1 MSWPGSGVR
10 QWAGLLRT
18 WLRDY
23 GFPSVG
29 RKPQQLPRGC
39 LQPPSA
45 ASSWAWLPANTSSF
59 NSRSG
64 RAPRGLRRG
73 DLIHLCEPEAC
84 EGCFCFGPGGLVHKA
99 PGPHPLSGRDRSQPP
114 TVGPLLAHSSPP
126 LSSPCEQPCVSLPT
140 QSDTWFLLLPSA
152 PSASLL
158 FSRFFSLGN
167 PHPSFVYSLHP
178 CLFLLLSPALC
189 SFSLHPPRPPQ
200 DRQHQE
206 SRDCAPLADHCIPR
220 I

>member
-1 MSWPGSGVR
+1 MASLPWGESPSSCQGGACSHQALPPPG
-10 QWAGLLRT
+10 L
-18 WLRDY
+18 
-23 GFPSVG
+23 
-29 RKPQQLPRGC
+29 GC
-39 LQPPSA
+39 QPTQAHST
-45 ASSWAWLPANTSSF
+45 LG
-59 NSRSG
+59 SG

-73 DLIHLCEPEAC
+73 DLIHLCEPEAS

-152 PSASLL
+152 PSSSLL